1 MAIQAD
7 RPGVAVLPPIL
18 YGAALVVVWVLRR
31 VLPLAVP
38 APRALFWLGIALLLV
53 ACCLALWGHRTMH
66 SAGTNVNPLLP
77 ATTVVTRGPFRY
89 SRNPLYLS
97 LALLFLGV
105 SFAMSTWWGVIVAV
119 PVLLVMHYGVV
130 LREERYLEEK
140 FGDVYRQYRGR
151 VRRYL

>member
-1 MAIQAD
+1 
-7 RPGVAVLPPIL
+7 
-18 YGAALVVVWVLRR
+18 
-31 VLPLAVP
+31 
-38 APRALFWLGIALLLV
+38 
-53 ACCLALWGHRTMH
+53 
-66 SAGTNVNPLLP
+66 VNPLLP